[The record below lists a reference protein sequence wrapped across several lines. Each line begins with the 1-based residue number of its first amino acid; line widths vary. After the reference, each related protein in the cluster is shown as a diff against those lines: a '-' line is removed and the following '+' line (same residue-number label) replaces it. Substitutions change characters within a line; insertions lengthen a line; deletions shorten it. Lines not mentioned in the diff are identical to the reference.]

1 MIRYCG
7 LLGLILMLLLSSCT
21 DKGTYVFGVDQLI
34 MVGDSMH
41 WSSVDYDDSHWSQW
55 LDDIPTDS
63 VFWVRNSEVFP
74 KLDTHKELG
83 VRITATGSYELYWDG
98 VYLGNNGTLGIGN
111 QKEVPG
117 KYINQVLL
125 PDSLAQSGKH
135 VMALRCTKAYPDIGQ
150 HAFFYAD
157 DYKEILTG
165 GIQMSKYMFF
175 IGGIFF
181 MTGLYFFFL
190 FLGNKNDFSFLI
202 FSVICFV
209 FLGLLMLEYYKLF
222 YFYDYPFQLKRIQI
236 IGYLHVALSFL
247 IPSFFALELKFPWK
261 KHLWILIAIGV
272 IIIEYMFDG
281 RQDYAAVL
289 ENRMMWTFS
298 LIVVLYACY
307 QQMKEAFVVLFGF
320 IGSYLVFFFTP
331 YLEVNYVSDYD
342 IAIFASFIFII
353 LSMLYIISYQRKEQR
368 RAYEESLVVSE
379 RLKNELLKKNIK
391 PHFIMNTLTSLI
403 DWVEDSP
410 KEGVKFIHA
419 LADEFD
425 VLNEIADHKLVPID
439 QEIKL
444 CENHLKVM
452 GFRKEIKYKWIQN
465 GIDKN
470 EIIPPAILHTAVEN
484 GVTHSR
490 PNENGEIVFVLDY
503 SKINNKRVYSLLVKA
518 KIDDKIL
525 NDESKN
531 ITIGTGTK
539 YIKSRL
545 QESYGKDWEYESHST
560 PDGWLTTITILSK

>member
-1 MIRYCG
+1 MIKHLGFIG
-7 LLGLILMLLLSSCT
+7 LCISFFCSSCS
-21 DKGTYVFGVDQLI
+21 DKGTRVFGDDQRI
-34 MVGDSMH
+34 MIGDSIE
-41 WSSVDYDDSHWSQW
+41 WSALDYDDSKWNQW
-55 LDDIPTDS
+55 EDDLPTDK
-63 VFWVRNSEVFP
+63 VFWVRNTEIFP
-74 KLDTHKELG
+74 ELDTHNQLG
-83 VRITATGSYELYWDG
+83 IRITATGSYEMYWDG

-111 QKEVPG
+111 QKEVYG
-117 KYINQVLL
+117 NYIHQMLL
-125 PDSLAQSGKH
+125 PDSLAQPGKH
-135 VMALRCTKAYPDIGQ
+135 VLALRCTKAYKDIGQ
-150 HAFFYAD
+150 HAFFYVD
-157 DYKEILTG
+157 DYYEVVTG
-165 GIQMSKYMFF
+165 GIQISKYMFF

-181 MTGLYFFFL
+181 MAGLYFFFIYI
-190 FLGNKNDFSFLI
+190 GDKNDFSFLI

-209 FLGLLMLEYYKLF
+209 FLGLLLLEYYKLS
-222 YFYDYPFQLKRIQI
+222 YFYDYTFQRKRLQF

-247 IPSFFALELKFPWK
+247 IPTFFALEFKFPWK
-261 KHLWILIAIGV
+261 KYFFVAIVIGV
-272 IIIEYMFDG
+272 VFIQCRYYG
-281 RQDYAAVL
+281 SHDYAAVL
-289 ENRMMWTFS
+289 QNRLMWILS
-298 LIVVLYACY
+298 LAVVLYSCFKR
-307 QQMKEAFVVLFGF
+307 MKEAFIVLIGF
-320 IGSYLVFFFTP
+320 LGSYLVFYFTP
-331 YLEVNYVSDYD
+331 YLDFNYVSNNDV
-342 IAIFASFIFII
+342 AIFASFICII

-368 RAYEESLVVSE
+368 KAYEESLVVSE

-410 KEGVKFIHA
+410 KDGVKFIHA

-425 VLNEIADHKLVPID
+425 VLNEIADHKLVPIA

-444 CENHLKVM
+444 CKNHLKVM

-465 GIDKN
+465 GIDEN

-503 SKINNKRVYSLLVKA
+503 SKTKHKRAYSLLVKA
-518 KIDDKIL
+518 EIDDKIL

-545 QESYGKDWEYESHST
+545 QESYGKDWEYESHAT
-560 PDGWLTTITILSK
+560 PDGWLTIITILNK